1 MVIITEYGVADLR
14 GLAPKERVEKVISV
28 AHPDYRPLLEEYFNR
43 AKENK
48 FQHTPHDLKTAFDFQ
63 VRFMEKGDMRG

>member
-28 AHPDYRPLLEEYFNR
+28 AHTDYRPLLEEYFDR

>member
-1 MVIITEYGVADLR
+1 MGSEMCIRDR
-14 GLAPKERVEKVISV
+14 
-28 AHPDYRPLLEEYFNR
+28 DYRPLLEEYFNR

>member
-1 MVIITEYGVADLR
+1 M
-14 GLAPKERVEKVISV
+14 EKVISV
-28 AHPDYRPLLEEYFNR
+28 AHPDYRPLLEDYFNR